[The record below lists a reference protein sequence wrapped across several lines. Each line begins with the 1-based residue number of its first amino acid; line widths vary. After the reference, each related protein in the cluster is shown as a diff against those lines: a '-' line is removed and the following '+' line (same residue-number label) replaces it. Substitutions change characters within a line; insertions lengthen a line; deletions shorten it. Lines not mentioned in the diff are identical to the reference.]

1 MMGNLFYSKSSSKVK
16 AKAEKTEMVF
26 SKTNPIQVGVAINND
41 FIAWIGRDL
50 PKYNL
55 YGFKNI
61 DIIKSDLSVLV
72 NAKLLIAVFTVYS
85 LKVNAA
91 VNFAFEHGIPILWI
105 NSTCPPKDKAWFFNA
120 VSNDV
125 CWELICQMAK

>member
-1 MMGNLFYSKSSSKVK
+1 MTKNIFRSKSAKK
-16 AKAEKTEMVF
+16 DKAKIAKAEIVF
-26 SKTNPIQVGVAINND
+26 SKINPIRIGVTVNND
-41 FIAWIGRDL
+41 FIAWLGRDI
-50 PKYNL
+50 PKQDL

-72 NAKLLIAVFTVYS
+72 NAKLLIVAFTVYS

-105 NSTCPPKDKAWFFNA
+105 NSVFPPKDKAWFFNA

-125 CWELICQMAK
+125 YWELICQLAR